1 MSTRTVLDF
10 RIQGDPWPTIDSWA
24 QQSGYRLKEG
34 SGPKRLYE
42 KSMGIMV
49 PMMLQIQQAD
59 DQLHLEAWVRATRLT
74 QIFALFLNP
83 AEVGIESGG
92 DIHYLIPRGIAR
104 NDVNKLLNSL
114 GRPPI
119 A

>member
-1 MSTRTVLDF
+1 MSKHTVLDF
-10 RIQGDPWPTIDSWA
+10 RIQGDPWSTIDSWA

-34 SGPKRLYE
+34 SGPNRLYE
-42 KSMGIMV
+42 KSVGIMV
-49 PMMLQIQQAD
+49 PMMLHIQQTG

-83 AEVGIESGG
+83 SEVGIESGG
-92 DIHYLIPRGIAR
+92 DSHYRIPRGIAR

-114 GRPPI
+114 GRPLI